1 MLLISQSQW
10 PNLVPY
16 PLFISWRSI
25 FLIATVVCIICLK
38 LLLFLMFSLQFVFR
52 FDFLAFVFRCFVFII
67 ANIKYLLFFFF
78 FYFIYLFIFFS
89 LVKYLLLIQKKKK
102 KFDLVVYFILF
113 YLCVCV
119 YWIAGNFGGNNPSPI
134 YHRRCSPQGLFIV
147 YIWLVLVQWENFIYD
162 CFLCWDSVSAFGI
175 YSCNSCDLVIGLDP
189 RDLIVG
195 LIN

>member
-38 LLLFLMFSLQFVFR
+38 LLLFLMFNLQFVFR

-89 LVKYLLLIQKKKK
+89 LVKSLLLIQKKKK
-102 KFDLVVYFILF
+102 KFVLVVYFILF

-119 YWIAGNFGGNNPSPI
+119 F
-134 YHRRCSPQGLFIV
+134 
-147 YIWLVLVQWENFIYD
+147 
-162 CFLCWDSVSAFGI
+162 
-175 YSCNSCDLVIGLDP
+175 IGLQALLGGTIQVPSITGDVVLKVCLLFTY
-189 RDLIVG
+189 D
-195 LIN
+195 